1 MRTKKNLTCNGSV
14 TALFVTI
21 SICESQNWLYL
32 VCIRGGTVQLFHG
45 SVCIMVLE
53 TFWHNFCVNVH
64 LNNTSERAYICTH
77 SEAWVCAL
85 LMSIRTNLTGRAS
98 SPPLALKC
106 LNWQGLHEFS
116 VNTDINVCCSDLTC
130 LRELSAPGWW
140 RNKWQ
145 LIIQH
150 TALALNKS
158 EWFVHF
164 FFFHI
169 AVVVMYWEARVLI
182 HQQKHISRTLL
193 L

>member
-1 MRTKKNLTCNGSV
+1 
-14 TALFVTI
+14 
-21 SICESQNWLYL
+21 
-32 VCIRGGTVQLFHG
+32 
-45 SVCIMVLE
+45 
-53 TFWHNFCVNVH
+53 
-64 LNNTSERAYICTH
+64 
-77 SEAWVCAL
+77 
-85 LMSIRTNLTGRAS
+85 MSIRTNLTGRAS

-182 HQQKHISRTLL
+182 HQQKHISRTLFVL
-193 L
+193 CVIYNKPYCRCVVRIKLNSGPSACRTVCGEPYGLIFFRERSTPSLHYISIV